1 MTGLEFIENY
11 PADIK
16 EKITAEFKSIENLY
30 KTIFEL
36 NNQQY
41 NLYKTKPIDKQ
52 KISEIDNKLFDIEE
66 KLEEFGIDGRDVT
79 VEVSNDFGELMV
91 KREVSALNSY
101 LKQRGTD
108 YNTMRKWL
116 KDYFNVE

>member
-30 KTIFEL
+30 RTIFEL